1 MASLTPTPIDS
12 IEPTLRDYGAAL
24 RDAPPVARRVWQRIA
39 DSRHHRDGDAACWHA
54 DAVALCA
61 ALGMNPTARAPQDW
75 LSWDGNAVA
84 TLTEPSVLIHE
95 VAHFQLASP
104 ARRFMPDFCLGAGP
118 ESGRIAYADAHK
130 ALDAERR
137 EIEEQRTSLLGV
149 IWETELGQP
158 AILAFQEQNWLEGA
172 GRPSTA
178 DFFVERLS
186 DLIRLGLVDAAH
198 GRPLLALRC
207 LPD

>member
-84 TLTEPSVLIHE
+84 TLTE
-95 VAHFQLASP
+95 
-104 ARRFMPDFCLGAGP
+104 P